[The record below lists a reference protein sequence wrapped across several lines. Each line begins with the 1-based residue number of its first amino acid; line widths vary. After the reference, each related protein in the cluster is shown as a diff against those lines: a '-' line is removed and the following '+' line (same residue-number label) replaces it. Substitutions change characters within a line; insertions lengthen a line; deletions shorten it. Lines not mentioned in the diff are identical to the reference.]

1 MNITHIKHLFRAYF
15 IENKKRVLIG
25 SIICFAALAWGFS
38 TYSGPE
44 ISPVV
49 PFGFLIVIAAA
60 SFQSSLKKNNTTH
73 FFNLPVTAA
82 EKLVNAIAVIIVFCI
97 IIYITSLAGSYT
109 GYYIFNP
116 LFHPNGAHP
125 RFMQILGNRSILEW
139 SLGDIRLYLY
149 FAAALSAFL
158 FGSIYFKKNALWI
171 TAASGLG
178 FLMGIAIYQLVLLYI
193 AFGNFR
199 DFFVENPS
207 EKFINLNFNFLG
219 EYYFIPIILILFFI
233 SLTYLRLRETEV

>member
-38 TYSGPE
+38 TYTGPE

-82 EKLVNAIAVIIVFCI
+82 EKLVNAIAVILVFCI
-97 IIYITSLAGSYT
+97 IIYVTSLAGSYA
-109 GYYIFNP
+109 GYYIFRP
-116 LFHPNGAHP
+116 LFHPNGGHL
-125 RFMQILGNRSILEW
+125 RFMQILGDRSILEW

-178 FLMGIAIYQLVLLYI
+178 FLMSIAIYQIVLLYI
-193 AFGNFR
+193 AFGNFTETLPKNHPKSINILNL
-199 DFFVENPS
+199 DFL
-207 EKFINLNFNFLG
+207 ID
-219 EYYFIPIILILFFI
+219 YHAIPIAIILFFL